1 MAAVFESVLR
11 MSAVGSIVIFT
22 VLIVRFFLK
31 NAPKKYSY
39 FLWAIVLLR
48 LLCPFTIESPL
59 STIPKALP
67 FDESIEMLSQPYE
80 QPYVETPSF
89 TEPIIQPYPGESEN
103 NGRGDVYQSN
113 GNTSVESFTQT
124 PAAKPDWLHILS
136 VIWLCGVAAMAVWGL
151 WGYLRLKRRLR
162 DAMACDNGVYL
173 SYKVDSPF
181 VLGFL
186 LPKIYLPGDISAE
199 EWEYIVMH
207 ERCHIRRGDHVT
219 RVFAFAA
226 LALHWFNPLVWLAFI
241 LSGKDMELSCD
252 EAVIRT
258 LGPQIRGD
266 YSASLLSLATG
277 RPILSAMPLAFGEG
291 DPKGRIRNLAKWRK
305 PTRAMMIAAVIVC
318 IVAAVCLLTDPMER
332 DAQIRVNGRVYTYV
346 GSEEIPI
353 GQIWELGTLEGI
365 LHRSDEEPEEDFHG
379 TNLDEKYAGQPLYAG
394 LDGRIYLFDEN
405 GFFLPFELPKGDIV
419 SGPIEVARG
428 DFNRD
433 GQKDFITVTEYSDCV
448 EIVLADSLSAKIL
461 WKDTASFA
469 EGQQKCFIA
478 RKGEDGDSIIRYTFT
493 EDGYCQYHRFF
504 IGGDGELD
512 AEKGRSPIDSLL
524 EVSFTDP
531 EAISASLPK
540 NSTFLLS
547 TYGGST
553 VIGPIIRDG
562 SEISPEEIYCKT
574 AFRKLAETEACH
586 YTWEIYIDGE
596 LRTDLPRNEAWYHG
610 EDWLFVRSA
619 DMPDAAQSQ
628 TIMEA
633 YGEQYVLSYLGEERT
648 MLGRFTNGEFNAY
661 AAKPPETFLSYDME
675 FVSETETEEGTV
687 YSFRVL
693 TDGVETD
700 SITSFV
706 FLKSGR
712 LIEARFQSETAEAV
726 IDGVAQLT
734 SQTVVISFPEISA
747 AECREAIDAAYEE
760 IMAEARVTGFD
771 KIEAVG
777 SGEPSPKEQLC
788 REALEKVL
796 AAESAQITKM
806 YGLGNITNRVTLL
819 YEGDDWYWS
828 DAGQG
833 YSTGIV
839 CVDGDYC
846 AFEQTSGGE
855 VWERCEHTPIIM
867 PNPFALNDYPREF
880 TGREEAEAGYYMLH
894 FTADPVAAGLPNASD
909 AAGNVK
915 ESFMFSADG
924 ELVSISRRVQLSV
937 GDGAGEQEY
946 IETIAVEY
954 YAPAVLREP
963 IMAHYTACINS
974 IAEREKAVT
983 ENAVYDN
990 GSEVIA
996 VPYGESLVI
1005 DLDGDGIEEVL
1016 NMKVGISGVYSL
1028 SVNGEELFSQV
1039 KSYVSQF
1046 NTAEENRYPD
1056 YYVLRTY
1063 ESDCSPKICVYDGGP
1078 SSDPITHIFTYFR
1091 SLQYVGSIPC
1101 HPSKMTLE
1109 GNHLVSGPARLRVF
1123 QTWYAE
1129 HTWYLPNNGTKLSE
1143 VERDFYY
1150 VEDFEF
1156 ISYSIGDTYY
1166 PQSKYGPLLCDVYAY
1181 EKMDISAD
1189 AEVLK
1194 EGTELGILGTDNAEW
1209 ILVADRSGEEYY
1221 LHLSGINAY
1230 SIDTPQGEAMG
1241 NAVFHGLH
1249 YFD

>member
-1 MAAVFESVLR
+1 MTAFLDTLLR
-11 MSAVGSIVIFT
+11 MSAVGSIVIIT
-22 VLIVRFFLK
+22 VLIVRLCLK
-31 NAPKKYSY
+31 NAPKVYSY
-39 FLWAIVLLR
+39 ILWAIVLLR
-48 LLCPFTIESPL
+48 LLCPFTVESSL
-59 STIPKALP
+59 STIPKELP
-67 FDESIEMLSQPYE
+67 FDESIEELSQPYT
-80 QPYVETPSF
+80 QPYVETPLL
-89 TEPIIQPYPGESEN
+89 TEPVIRPYPGEGGN
-103 NGRGDVYQSN
+103 NESGETHKTDSGDRN
-113 GNTSVESFTQT
+113 ETMSVGSITHA
-124 PAAKPDWLHILS
+124 PAAKPDLGRILS
-136 VIWLCGVAAMAVWGL
+136 IIWLGGVAAMAVWGL

-162 DAMACDNGVYL
+162 GAMACDNGVYL

-181 VLGFL
+181 VLGFFR
-186 LPKIYLPGDISAE
+186 PKIYLPADIASG

-207 ERCHIRRGDHVT
+207 ERCHIRRGDHIT
-219 RVFAFAA
+219 RVLAFAA
-226 LALHWFNPLVWLAFI
+226 LAIHWFNPLVWLAFI
-241 LSGKDMELSCD
+241 LSGKDMEMSCD

-258 LGPQIRGD
+258 LGPQVRGD

-305 PTRAMMIAAVIVC
+305 PTRAMIIAALIVC
-318 IVAAVCLLTDPMER
+318 VVAAVCLLTDPPER
-332 DAQIRVNGRVYTYV
+332 DAQIRVNGRVYSYV
-346 GSEEIPI
+346 GSEENPI
-353 GQIWELGTLEGI
+353 GTIWELGMLEGI
-365 LHRSDEEPEEDFHG
+365 LHRSGEEPDEDFHG

-405 GFFLPFELPKGDIV
+405 GYFLPFELPKGEII
-419 SGPIEVARG
+419 SGPTEVARG

-433 GQKDFITVTEYSDCV
+433 GQSDFITVTEYIDCV
-448 EIVLADSLSAKIL
+448 EIVLADSQSAKIL
-461 WKDTASFA
+461 WKDTASLA

-478 RKGEDGDSIIRYTFT
+478 QKGEEGDSIIRYTFN
-493 EDGYCQYHRFF
+493 EDGYCLYRRFY
-504 IGGDGELD
+504 IGENGELD
-512 AEKGRSPIDSLL
+512 EEKARSPIDNLY
-524 EVSFTDP
+524 EDRFTDP
-531 EAISASLPK
+531 EAISYSLPE

-553 VIGPIIRDG
+553 VIGPIKSAYIASEPG
-562 SEISPEEIYCKT
+562 SE
-574 AFRKLAETEACH
+574 
-586 YTWEIYIDGE
+586 
-596 LRTDLPRNEAWYHG
+596 
-610 EDWLFVRSA
+610 
-619 DMPDAAQSQ
+619 
-628 TIMEA
+628 
-633 YGEQYVLSYLGEERT
+633 
-648 MLGRFTNGEFNAY
+648 
-661 AAKPPETFLSYDME
+661 
-675 FVSETETEEGTV
+675 
-687 YSFRVL
+687 
-693 TDGVETD
+693 
-700 SITSFV
+700 
-706 FLKSGR
+706 
-712 LIEARFQSETAEAV
+712 
-726 IDGVAQLT
+726 
-734 SQTVVISFPEISA
+734 
-747 AECREAIDAAYEE
+747 
-760 IMAEARVTGFD
+760 
-771 KIEAVG
+771 
-777 SGEPSPKEQLC
+777 EQLC
-788 REALEKVL
+788 LEALEKVL
-796 AAESAQITKM
+796 AAESAQIKQM
-806 YGLGNITNRVTLL
+806 YGLGIITNQVTLL

-846 AFEQTSGGE
+846 AYEQAGGE
-855 VWERCEHTPIIM
+855 AQWERCEHTPIIM

-880 TGREEAEAGYYMLH
+880 TGREEMDGGYYMLH
-894 FTADPVAAGLPNASD
+894 FTADPVAAGMLYAPNA
-909 AAGNVK
+909 AGEAE

-924 ELVSISRRVQLSV
+924 ELVSISRSV
-937 GDGAGEQEY
+937 PVNDRGDGGEQLY
-946 IETIAVEY
+946 METIAVEY
-954 YAPAVLREP
+954 QAPGVLLEP
-963 IMAHYTACINS
+963 IMAHYTACVNS

-983 ENAVYDN
+983 ENAVHDE
-990 GSEVIA
+990 GTEIIA

-1046 NTAEENRYPD
+1046 NTAEESRYPD

-1063 ESDCSPKICVYDGGP
+1063 EGDYSPKICVYDGGP

-1123 QTWYAE
+1123 QTWYSE
-1129 HTWYLPNNGTKLSE
+1129 HTWEIPSNGTKLRQ

-1156 ISYSIGDTYY
+1156 ISYHIGDTYY

-1194 EGTELGILGTDNAEW
+1194 EGTELSILGTDNAEW

-1221 LHLSGINAY
+1221 LHLSGINAC

>member
-1 MAAVFESVLR
+1 MAAIFESVLR
-11 MSAVGSIVIFT
+11 MSAVGSIVIIAVLT
-22 VLIVRFFLK
+22 VRLCLK
-31 NAPKKYSY
+31 KAPKLYSY
-39 FLWAIVLLR
+39 LLWAIVLLR
-48 LLCPFTIESPL
+48 LLCPFTVESPL
-59 STIPKALP
+59 SLIPDKLSSETAAQELSTDYIWP
-67 FDESIEMLSQPYE
+67 STKLYSDESGFETAVDAGAEVYYTDTGDSYVDLSLGSPF
-80 QPYVETPSF
+80 PSPSSGLDLM
-89 TEPIIQPYPGESEN
+89 T
-103 NGRGDVYQSN
+103 VL
-113 GNTSVESFTQT
+113 
-124 PAAKPDWLHILS
+124 AA
-136 VIWLCGVAAMAVWGL
+136 VWLCGVAAMAAWSIA
-151 WGYLRLKRRLR
+151 GYIKLKQRLR
-162 DAMACDNGVYL
+162 GAMVCDNGVYL
-173 SYKVDSPF
+173 SYKVDTPF
-181 VLGFL
+181 VLGFF

-219 RVFAFAA
+219 RVLAFAA

-252 EAVIRT
+252 EAVIRS
-258 LGPQIRGD
+258 LGPQIRGA

-277 RPILSAMPLAFGEG
+277 RPMLSAMPLAFGEG

-305 PTRAMMIAAVIVC
+305 PTVLIIIVAVLVC
-318 IVAAVCLLTDPMER
+318 IAAAVCLLTDPLEHE
-332 DAQIRVNGRVYTYV
+332 AQIRVNGRVYTYT
-346 GSEEIPI
+346 GSEENPI
-353 GQIWELGTLEGI
+353 GTIWELGTLKGI
-365 LHRSDEEPEEDFHG
+365 VHRSDEEPGEDFHG

-405 GFFLPFELPKGDIV
+405 GYFLPFELPKGEIISSPV
-419 SGPIEVARG
+419 EVARG

-433 GQKDFITVTEYSDCV
+433 GQSDFITVTEYIDCV
-448 EIVLADSLSAKIL
+448 EIVLADSISAKTL
-461 WKDTASFA
+461 WTDTALVT
-469 EGQQKCFIA
+469 EGQQKAFMA
-478 RKGEDGDSIIRYTFT
+478 RRSGKGDSIIRYCFT
-493 EDGYCQYHRFF
+493 EDGFAEYTEFYVR
-504 IGGDGELD
+504 DGAELCEETKRVAVGPELTFHYLDEALID
-512 AEKGRSPIDSLL
+512 ASMPANS
-524 EVSFTDP
+524 SF
-531 EAISASLPK
+531 L
-540 NSTFLLS
+540 FS
-547 TYGGST
+547 TYGGEFVRVKDADSAYAYELCSGALRKLFAQPGFHYT
-553 VIGPIIRDG
+553 Q
-562 SEISPEEIYCKT
+562 EIYV
-574 AFRKLAETEACH
+574 
-586 YTWEIYIDGE
+586 DGV
-596 LRTDLPRNEAWYHG
+596 LRTDLPRNEGWFY
-610 EDWLFVRSA
+610 EDDWLFVSNA

-628 TIMEA
+628 IIMET
-633 YGEQYVLSYLGEERT
+633 YGEQYVLGYMDDERT
-648 MLGRFTNGEFNAY
+648 MLGRFTRGEFDAY
-661 AAKPPETFLSYDME
+661 GIKPPETFMAYDLY
-675 FVSETETEEGTV
+675 FISVSETDEGTV
-687 YSFRVL
+687 YDFNVRS
-693 TDGVETD
+693 DGVET
-700 SITSFV
+700 TTTASFIFDEV
-706 FLKSGR
+706 GR
-712 LIEARFQSETAEAV
+712 LTQARIETEASEAV

-734 SQTVVISFPEISA
+734 GQRVVISFPEVR
-747 AECREAIDAAYEE
+747 AEDCRKAIDEAYEE

-777 SGEPSPKEQLC
+777 SGEPSPEEKIC
-788 REALEKVL
+788 GEALEKVL

-846 AFEQTSGGE
+846 AYEQAGGE
-855 VWERCEHTPIIM
+855 AQWERCEKTPIIM

-880 TGREEAEAGYYMLH
+880 TGREEAEGGYYMLH

-954 YAPAVLREP
+954 YASGALTEP
-963 IMAHYTACINS
+963 IMAHYTGCINS
-974 IAEREKAVT
+974 IAERQNAVT
-983 ENAVYDN
+983 ENPVQDN

-1039 KSYVSQF
+1039 KSHVSQF

-1063 ESDCSPKICVYDGGP
+1063 EGDCSPKICVYDGGP
-1078 SSDPITHIFTYFR
+1078 SGDPITHIFTYFR

-1123 QTWYAE
+1123 QTWYSE
-1129 HTWYLPNNGTKLSE
+1129 HTWEIPSNGTKLRQ

-1156 ISYSIGDTYY
+1156 ISYHIGDTYY

-1194 EGTELGILGTDNAEW
+1194 EGTELSILGTDNAEW
-1209 ILVADRSGEEYY
+1209 ILVADTAGAEYY
-1221 LHLSGINAY
+1221 LHLCGKNATN
-1230 SIDTPQGEAMG
+1230 IDTPEGEILG